1 MNNQQKGTVN
11 HMGQEL
17 AKKEGTETIGALLT
31 RMKGQFAMALPKHIT
46 PDRFMRV
53 ALTAINKTPKLA
65 NCTRESLLACLMDC
79 SALGI
84 EPDGRLAYLIPY
96 GDQCTLIVGYKGIVE
111 LARRSGEIADIHADI
126 VCANDQFEYSF
137 GSEGK
142 LVHKPKLGDRGD
154 VIAVYSF
161 AKLKDGSASYEVM
174 DRAEVDAIK
183 NRSKASGNGPWK
195 TDWNEMAKKTVFRRH
210 SKWLPVS
217 SEKMQEALE
226 KDFDLPSDIVDMSRV
241 GKPVVQEP
249 KAIAATASSSDGL
262 SEEEK
267 RQAIEAENARPK
279 KQLEPGDED

>member
-210 SKWLPVS
+210 SKWLPMS

-249 KAIAATASSSDGL
+249 KAIEAQVGTDGL
-262 SEEEK
+262 SPEEK
-267 RQAIEAENARPK
+267 AQSVAAENARVK
-279 KQLEPGDED
+279 KPAREPGED